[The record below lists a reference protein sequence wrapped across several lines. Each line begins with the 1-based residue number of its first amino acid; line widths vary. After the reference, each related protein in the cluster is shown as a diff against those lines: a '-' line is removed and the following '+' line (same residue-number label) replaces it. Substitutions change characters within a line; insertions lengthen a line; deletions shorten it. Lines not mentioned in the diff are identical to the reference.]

1 MAARSPAAL
10 NAGSGGAFFSTVP
23 CRLPAIARPSPG
35 RRACRI
41 RLRFMK
47 KWQALPSSFRSGHPS
62 NDCGV
67 RSSAL
72 FKTIFWSNSCY
83 KKPMAGK
90 EDTRPLDERPR
101 EILRLIIRS
110 YVTSGEPV
118 GSRTLAKSIEWRLS
132 PATIR
137 NIMSDLEDDGY
148 LAQPHTSAGRIP
160 SEKGYRFYVDNLGDS
175 GKVSKADERY
185 ISRMLAESESPE
197 DVMSRASMVLS
208 TISKNVGIVIAPPM
222 AATVLKHIEFV
233 DLTDGKILV
242 VFVSKS
248 GLLQRKLI
256 RVGERYSQ
264 DELDKAG
271 RYLVEKF
278 SGKTLTEIRNEL
290 LRMMQAERTLFDRML
305 SLLRTW
311 GETLCEEAGPDSIY
325 LQGTSNILNQ
335 PEFADVERMRMLFQM
350 FEEKGRLVKI
360 LNECISNN
368 PPEGVKISIGSEL
381 GVPDMRDFTLI
392 ASSYASNDRTTG
404 FLGIIGPTR
413 MEYERGI
420 SIVGYLG
427 RIVGG

>member
-1 MAARSPAAL
+1 MTARTDAR
-10 NAGSGGAFFSTVP
+10 
-23 CRLPAIARPSPG
+23 RL
-35 RRACRI
+35 
-41 RLRFMK
+41 
-47 KWQALPSSFRSGHPS
+47 
-62 NDCGV
+62 
-67 RSSAL
+67 
-72 FKTIFWSNSCY
+72 
-83 KKPMAGK
+83 
-90 EDTRPLDERPR
+90 EERPR
-101 EILRLIIRS
+101 EILKLIVRS
-110 YVTSGEPV
+110 YVNSGDPV
-118 GSRTLAKSIEWRLS
+118 GSRTLAKVIEWRLS

-137 NIMSDLEDDGY
+137 NIMSDLEEEGY

-160 SEKGYRFYVDNLGDS
+160 SEKGYRFYVDNLVDS
-175 GKVSKADERY
+175 SKVSKSDERY
-185 ISRMLAESESPE
+185 INRVLAESDTPE
-197 DVMSRASMVLS
+197 DIMSRASFILS
-208 TISKNVGIVIAPPM
+208 TISKNVGLVIAPPL

-233 DLTDGKILV
+233 ELGDGKILV
-242 VFVSKS
+242 VFVSKT

-256 RVGERYSQ
+256 RVGERYTQ
-264 DELDKAG
+264 EELDKAG

-290 LRMMQAERTLFDRML
+290 IRLMQFERTLFDRML
-305 SLLRTW
+305 ALLRTW

-381 GVPDMRDFTLI
+381 GVPNMRDFTLI
-392 ASSYASNDRTTG
+392 TSSYASNDRTTG

-420 SIVGYLG
+420 SIVSYLG
-427 RIVGG
+427 RLIGEMINA